1 MENVEVLRKIFLFK
15 GLTSFELIKINRII
29 KNRKVAKGEVII
41 EENSEGNSIYIVKR
55 GSVKIT
61 KMLKNKQIRTLT
73 TLVDFDFFG
82 EMSFIDGYP
91 RSATV
96 VAASDTELIGI
107 DGNELKKILSK
118 DTSLA
123 LKLYI
128 NLTEILCKRLRLANE
143 NLIVLKYEDDKG

>member
-1 MENVEVLRKIFLFK
+1 MENTEVLRKIFLFK

-29 KNRKVAKGEVII
+29 KNRRVSKGETII
-41 EENSEGNSIYIVKR
+41 EENSNGNSIYIVKK
-55 GSVKIT
+55 GCVKIT

-96 VAASDTELIGI
+96 VAASDTDLIEI
-107 DGNELKKILSK
+107 DFQ
-118 DTSLA
+118 
-123 LKLYI
+123 
-128 NLTEILCKRLRLANE
+128 
-143 NLIVLKYEDDKG
+143 

>member
-61 KMLKNKQIRTLT
+61 KILKNKQIRTLT

-107 DGNELKKILSK
+107 DGNELKKILRK
-118 DTSLA
+118 DTPLA